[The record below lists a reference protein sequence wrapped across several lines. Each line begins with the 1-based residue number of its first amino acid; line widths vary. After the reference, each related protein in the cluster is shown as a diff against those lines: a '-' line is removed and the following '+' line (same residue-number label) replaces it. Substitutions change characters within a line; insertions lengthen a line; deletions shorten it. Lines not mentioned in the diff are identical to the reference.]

1 VFLPYFS
8 NVLNND
14 VIVFVVEVD
23 ELAEIPFHQGDSLAF
38 LGTIPTVGVKENRLV
53 ESELFDEFQD
63 DLLLVKDAAA
73 AVP

>member
-1 VFLPYFS
+1 VFLPYCG

-23 ELAEIPFHQGDSLAF
+23 ELAEISFHQGDSLAF
-38 LGTIPTVGVKENRLV
+38 PGTIPTVGVQENRLV
-53 ESELFDEFQD
+53 KSELFDEFWD

>member
-23 ELAEIPFHQGDSLAF
+23 ELAEIPFHQGNLLAF
-38 LGTIPTVGVKENRLV
+38 PGAIPTVGVQENRFV
-53 ESELFDEFQD
+53 ESELFDEFED
-63 DLLLVKDAAA
+63 DLLLVNDAAA
-73 AVP
+73 AIP